1 MQMTYDDLYSKVEGL
16 WHDSF
21 KSPEMTAL
29 WNVVKLHKPFDF
41 KLGGELMTACECGQ
55 EYPCK
60 TIETIEKE
68 LI

>member
-1 MQMTYDDLYSKVEGL
+1 MTHEELYKKIEGL

-21 KSPEMTAL
+21 KAPGYKIL
-29 WNVVKLHKPFDF
+29 WDVIKVHTPYDF

-60 TIETIEKE
+60 TIETIEKG
-68 LI
+68 LS